1 MGGQAAVCATPLL
14 VHPRRMHWRTN
25 RQESGRTGKNER
37 TNREERINKNQQ
49 NQRVLPGG
57 YVLEE

>member
-14 VHPRRMHWRTN
+14 VHPRRMHW
-25 RQESGRTGKNER
+25 R